1 MRRIPPRRQVWL
13 SLGVLVAAV
22 PASVLASV
30 LWSGEDT
37 AQQTTVTRQ
46 APTPEAT
53 DLTGTPSSSGKVGD
67 SDEATRSSTPE
78 PTTTPPA
85 PSSEVSAEPA
95 APAPVAADEPEP
107 VPAADSGGMSRE
119 EMIRSRVMTPHPR
132 PPMTP
137 NISPDIQ
144 RQIEEAEED
153 VIDLGTIYPEGQ
165 GPSQEYPHPYRP

>member
-1 MRRIPPRRQVWL
+1 MRRMPARHQAWIP
-13 SLGVLVAAV
+13 LGVLVAAV
-22 PASVLASV
+22 PASVLVAV
-30 LWSGEDT
+30 LWPGEDT

-46 APTPEAT
+46 APATEAT
-53 DLTGTPSSSGKVGD
+53 DPTGTPSSSDKADD
-67 SDEATRSSTPE
+67 SDEATRSSIPE

-85 PSSEVSAEPA
+85 PSEVPAEPT
-95 APAPVAADEPEP
+95 APAPVADDEPEP
-107 VPAADSGGMSRE
+107 AADSDGMSRE

-144 RQIEEAEED
+144 RQIEEAEEN

-165 GPSQEYPHPYRP
+165 GPSPEQP